1 MADFVLA
8 LLFGLAFLLGF
19 ARGAVRQLVALG
31 ALLVAFILAAHL
43 RLPVADWLV
52 TQDAR
57 FSLEYGQMLGF
68 LLVLAVIFGL
78 ALLVIQVTG
87 ATLQV
92 SSRPMV
98 DDVLGGLF
106 MVGVAVLAVA
116 SLLVALG
123 TYYDVAQTTTTVEV
137 GPVSA
142 ANAEL
147 EDSAIADVLRAEL
160 VPGLVA
166 LLGPLLPADV
176 RDVF

>member
-1 MADFVLA
+1 MADFVLVV
-8 LLFGLAFLLGF
+8 LFVLAFLLGF
-19 ARGAVRQLVALG
+19 VRGAVRQLVALG

-57 FSLEYGQMLGF
+57 FSIEYGQMLGF
-68 LLVLAVIFGL
+68 VLVLAVIFGL

-87 ATLQV
+87 STMQV

-98 DDVLGGLF
+98 DDVLGGLL
-106 MVGVAVLAVA
+106 MLGVSVLAVA

-123 TYYDVAQTTTTVEV
+123 TYFDVEQTTTTAEV
-137 GPVSA
+137 GLVSA

-147 EDSAIADVLRAEL
+147 EDSAIAAVLRAEL
-160 VPGLVA
+160 VPGLVS